1 MAMSAAGRGKRGA
14 KNADQVEAAGRKQL
28 DDLDARLDR
37 ARGNQPKAETESA
50 SERSAAIGM
59 AMRLGLEL
67 VVGTVVGGF
76 IGWQLDQWLGTT
88 PFLLLIFFF
97 LGIAAGILNV
107 IRTAYEIQ
115 STSD

>member
-1 MAMSAAGRGKRGA
+1 MAKSADGRGKSPP
-14 KNADQVEAAGRKQL
+14 KNAGKDSAAARKRL
-28 DDLDARLDR
+28 DDLDARLGA
-37 ARGNQPKAETESA
+37 ARGKRPKDLAETR
-50 SERSAAIGM
+50 SERGAAIGM

-67 VVGTVVGGF
+67 VAGTVVGGF

-107 IRTAYEIQ
+107 IRTAYDLQ
-115 STSD
+115 STSK